1 VRLSRHGQDQRP
13 SVRWLATLLVVAAT
27 ALLPACAGWQCSKAR
42 LALTPIDRS
51 GLGGPVTLE
60 VRLTS
65 GGDPV
70 RGAPISFFVLWEDP
84 DNPDRGRL
92 IGHADTDTDGFAR
105 LSFERGLAALQPTYA
120 VNGFS
125 AEFRATGAVPGREN
139 DFCRAQGKF
148 KFT

>member
-1 VRLSRHGQDQRP
+1 MGRRPGCIPLPSGVGREAESDTVRTNAHRF
-13 SVRWLATLLVVAAT
+13 RWLAALLVVAAT
-27 ALLPACAGWQCSKAR
+27 ALLPACSGWQCSKAR
-42 LALTPIDRS
+42 LALTPIDGS

-92 IGHADTDTDGFAR
+92 IGHADTDTDG
-105 LSFERGLAALQPTYA
+105 E
-120 VNGFS
+120 
-125 AEFRATGAVPGREN
+125 EEE
-139 DFCRAQGKF
+139 K
-148 KFT
+148 